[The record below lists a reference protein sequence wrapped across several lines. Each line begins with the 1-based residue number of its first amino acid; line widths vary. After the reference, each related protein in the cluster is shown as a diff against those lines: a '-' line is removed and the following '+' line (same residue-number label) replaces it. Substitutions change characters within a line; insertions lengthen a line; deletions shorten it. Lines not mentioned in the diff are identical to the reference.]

1 MQRKTLVMLAACLA
15 AAVVAVSYFTWSQ
28 FFLPQLPNR
37 YERNVVR
44 SVDNL
49 EEENA
54 LAATEAI
61 NYSAITSLERFVGSS
76 DPQDYLHP
84 GTYLAYTYAN
94 FIDSEV
100 LNYYETRF
108 IGQQGKDTPKHVKY
122 TYEANVTEYSS
133 FRIFNSPA
141 PSGVTWH
148 NNTIVMS
155 SPDG

>member
-1 MQRKTLVMLAACLA
+1 MLALCL

-28 FFLPQLPNR
+28 FFLPQLADR
-37 YERNVVR
+37 YGRNIVR

-61 NYSAITSLERFVGSS
+61 NYSAITLLERFVGSS

-94 FIDSEV
+94 FIDAEV

-108 IGQQGKDTPKHVKY
+108 IDQQGKDTPKHVKL
-122 TYEANVTEYSS
+122 TYEANVTEYSFS
-133 FRIFNSPA
+133 
-141 PSGVTWH
+141 H
-148 NNTIVMS
+148 LQQS
-155 SPDG
+155 STLRRNLA